1 MRPALVRLA
10 ALAFASAAAAAAADK
25 STLFDLEKDLARFF
39 ALQHEIM
46 ATDPNRHDTPADA
59 ARKKAARAELFR
71 KHGIRDEKHWE
82 KESQAG
88 FGFAWSKKAERI
100 YGGAEA
106 VLDMRRAAGEGKT
119 LRQYRE
125 DRTRRNE
132 ELDEVRERMKLVH
145 DESAFDQALLAP
157 IDGVSL
163 EKYAAVAN
171 AAIFHGDDFAPVTR
185 ETGMTEKTFEALGEK
200 WTARMR
206 SDPTR
211 LLMLKYGGH
220 LMAAARGR
228 FAAAGKD
235 LGQAYL
241 ANGPVKGPEP
251 IPFEKWVEITEF
263 YASRSAEMKT
273 PADITRVLQ
282 PYGMTFYEWN
292 IVSNW
297 WGRKRSHAMETGDQ
311 AFLARW
317 TALREKYRLQFAAGA
332 R

>member
-1 MRPALVRLA
+1 MRPAIVRLA
-10 ALAFASAAAAAAADK
+10 AALVVASAAAAGAGDK
-25 STLFDLEKDLARFF
+25 STLFDLEKDLAKFF
-39 ALQHEIM
+39 AVQHEIM
-46 ATDPNRHDTPADA
+46 ATDPNRHDTPADT

-71 KHGIRDEKHWE
+71 KYGIRDEKHWQ

-106 VLDMRRAAGEGKT
+106 ILDMRRAAGEGKT
-119 LRQYRE
+119 LGQYRE
-125 DRTRRNE
+125 DNARRNE
-132 ELDEVRERMKLVH
+132 ELDEIRDRMKLIH
-145 DESAFDQALLAP
+145 DESAFDQSLLAP

-163 EKYAAVAN
+163 EKYAAAAS
-171 AAIFHGDDFAPVTR
+171 AAIFHDDDFVAVAK
-185 ETGMTEKTFEALGEK
+185 ETGITEKKFEALTEQ

-206 SDPTR
+206 SDPTQ
-211 LLMLKYGGH
+211 LLMLRYGGH

-235 LGQAYL
+235 LGQAML

-251 IPFEKWVEITEF
+251 IPFEKWVEISEF
-263 YASRSAEMKT
+263 YASRSAEIKT

-297 WGRKRSHAMETGDQ
+297 WGRKRSHAMETGDD
-311 AFLARW
+311 AFMARW
-317 TALREKYRLQFAAGA
+317 MAMREKYRLKFGG
-332 R
+332 